1 MKRLIAGFLVSV
13 AAVYALLFGLLAGAL
28 LLVLYGGIAVLA
40 WLAGARRSRA
50 AGAFPEVDLAEFGPV
65 PPAPHPP
72 EPRGAAAGWP
82 EGSLGDLCNLPPC
95 LEPLPPPPDME
106 PGRKRR
112 RRVELHEIA
121 EARDRDRRPP
131 ENA

>member
-1 MKRLIAGFLVSV
+1 VKRLIAGFLVSV
-13 AAVYALLFGLLAGAL
+13 AAVYALLFGLLAGAV

-40 WLAGARRSRA
+40 WLAGARRNRTDAFLDADLPDLDPVPRA
-50 AGAFPEVDLAEFGPV
+50 AHPNSRCEL
-65 PPAPHPP
+65 PP
-72 EPRGAAAGWP
+72 ELR
-82 EGSLGDLCNLPPC
+82 N
-95 LEPLPPPPDME
+95 PLPDAEPDME